1 MSLPPPYLYSF
12 SSPPPPPYL
21 YSSPPSPSPI
31 VLPGSSLPLGTVCTA
46 ASECTSGICG
56 SSTVGR
62 RLAHEGTVCVAAAG
76 AACVTSMDCAS
87 GYCDYSTYL
96 CGASS
101 PPPYL
106 YSPSPP
112 YLYSSPPSPSP
123 IVLPGSNLPLG
134 TVCTAASECTSGICG
149 SSTVGRR
156 LAHEGTVC
164 VAAAGAAC
172 VTSMDCASGYCDYS
186 TYLCGASSPPYLYSP
201 SPPYLYSSP
210 PSPSPIVLPGSN
222 LPLGTVCTAASE
234 CTSGICGSSTVGRR
248 LAHEGTVCV
257 AAAGAACVTSM
268 DCESGYCDYSTYLCG
283 ASSPQYQYSPS
294 PPYLYSSSPPSPS
307 PPPPPSPPPA
317 MVVLTLTVSGSVSD
331 YSDTSNLQNSIAANA
346 GVPAFFV
353 SVSVAAA
360 SVIIT
365 ATITVPW
372 STTPDAVQ
380 TSLSVNLGTAVA
392 ASAALGITVQT
403 DPSIVSP
410 GSTMLPVATPGA
422 SSSPMPTPS
431 TNLPLGAVCTA
442 ASECTSGIC
451 GSSSTIGRRLAHE
464 GTVCVAADGAACAT
478 STDCASGYCD
488 YSTYL
493 CGASSPPY
501 QYSPSPPMSTGVATA
516 SSLAIGAMC
525 TAATECASGMCGSSS
540 TIGRRLAHEGTVCVA
555 ADGAA
560 CVTSTDC
567 ASGYCDYSTY
577 LCGASSPPYQ
587 YSPSPPMS
595 TGVATASSLAI
606 GAMCTAAT
614 ECASGMCGSSST
626 VGRRLAHEGT
636 VCVAAD
642 GAACSTYMDCAS
654 GYCDYSTYLCGASPP
669 SPPMST
675 GVATGSSV
683 DMPANSFCYYDAECA
698 SSVCTFNV
706 CQGRPDGDPC
716 TNAAECSSYQ
726 CTLSV
731 CGSANQLEDGQ
742 PCSIVTDCRSY
753 FCTNG
758 ICGLAQEGS
767 PCVYDSDCASMSC
780 RLDLT
785 CGAPSSALTNLPD
798 GAICYY
804 YTECASGVCTSGVCG
819 LAQDGFYCQTDSDC
833 VSNAWSAAAH
843 VEPFS

>member
-76 AACVTSMDCAS
+76 AACVTSMDCA
-87 GYCDYSTYL
+87 
-96 CGASS
+96 
-101 PPPYL
+101 
-106 YSPSPP
+106 
-112 YLYSSPPSPSP
+112 
-123 IVLPGSNLPLG
+123 
-134 TVCTAASECTSGICG
+134 
-149 SSTVGRR
+149 
-156 LAHEGTVC
+156 
-164 VAAAGAAC
+164 
-172 VTSMDCASGYCDYS
+172 
-186 TYLCGASSPPYLYSP
+186 
-201 SPPYLYSSP
+201 
-210 PSPSPIVLPGSN
+210 
-222 LPLGTVCTAASE
+222 
-234 CTSGICGSSTVGRR
+234 
-248 LAHEGTVCV
+248 
-257 AAAGAACVTSM
+257 
-268 DCESGYCDYSTYLCG
+268 SGYCDYSTYLCG

-422 SSSPMPTPS
+422 SSSPMPTPL

-464 GTVCVAADGAACAT
+464 GTVCVAADGAACA
-478 STDCASGYCD
+478 
-488 YSTYL
+488 
-493 CGASSPPY
+493 
-501 QYSPSPPMSTGVATA
+501 
-516 SSLAIGAMC
+516 
-525 TAATECASGMCGSSS
+525 
-540 TIGRRLAHEGTVCVA
+540 
-555 ADGAA
+555 
-560 CVTSTDC
+560 TSTDC